1 MAPVVS
7 ADPMAITDPMA
18 TTVSHLNPH
27 LACARGIITGICIGI
42 ILMKVIK

>member
-7 ADPMAITDPMA
+7 ADPMA

-27 LACARGIITGICIGI
+27 LACAGEIITGICIGI
-42 ILMKVIK
+42 ISMKVIK